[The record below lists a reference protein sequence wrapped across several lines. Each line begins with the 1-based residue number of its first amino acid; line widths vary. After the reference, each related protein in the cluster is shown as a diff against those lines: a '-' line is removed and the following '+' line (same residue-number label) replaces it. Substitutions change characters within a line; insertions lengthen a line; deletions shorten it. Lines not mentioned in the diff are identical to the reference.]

1 MENIP
6 KLQLERTLSIPTCFP
21 QRNSVPSNT
30 ATPDG
35 ISLRN
40 SSNNTRSFSPQH
52 AVAIQFN
59 HGIGQ
64 AEATVL
70 PSPIQNESVSRPTAP
85 APQTLPTSFLK
96 PRTKP
101 INLTMYVPLCQAAL
115 GGNWEKAR
123 EFFTLHP
130 DATSARITKGWETA
144 LHIAAGANKV
154 QFVEELIKLMSP
166 LELALQN
173 KYENTALCFAAAS
186 GLTRIAKV
194 MVMKNRFLPMVRG
207 SKGVTPLHMAALL
220 GHREMV
226 WYLYSVTDHQYLSK
240 EDYISLLIATINSNL
255 FDVALHILQQMPE
268 LCIERDQNEDT
279 ILHVL
284 ARKPLA
290 FSDKIGFG
298 IWQRLVYAYV
308 SVHLQN
314 RSSNMSSGST
324 EKHNTKAYLI
334 ITRVIQHLLKTIGVR
349 KVLETK
355 LMHLQALELVKC
367 SWKEV
372 LLLNDSQIGNLLRSP
387 SRPLFVAAE
396 LGNFEFIV
404 ELIQSYPDLIWK
416 VDEESRSIF
425 HIAVI
430 HRQEKIYKLIYNIGS
445 HKDIITSYKSTNNE
459 NILHLAA
466 KLAPINR
473 LGIVSG
479 AALQMQRELLWFKEV
494 ETIVQASY
502 KEMRDS
508 RGRTPGMLFT
518 EEHKE
523 LVKEGEKWMK
533 ETASSCMLVAA
544 LITTVMFAAIFTVP
558 GGNNNDTGTAFFLKE
573 KAFIIFSMMDALA
586 LFSSVISILMF
597 LSILTSRYA
606 EEDFLCTLPKR
617 LIIGF
622 ITLFVAIAAMLV
634 AFCSSFFI
642 VLGRQMAWI
651 ITPVAALAS
660 IPITLFAFLQFPL
673 LADMITSSYGS
684 GIFTFTSNDTIY

>member
-1 MENIP
+1 
-6 KLQLERTLSIPTCFP
+6 
-21 QRNSVPSNT
+21 
-30 ATPDG
+30 
-35 ISLRN
+35 
-40 SSNNTRSFSPQH
+40 
-52 AVAIQFN
+52 
-59 HGIGQ
+59 
-64 AEATVL
+64 
-70 PSPIQNESVSRPTAP
+70 
-85 APQTLPTSFLK
+85 
-96 PRTKP
+96 
-101 INLTMYVPLCQAAL
+101 MYVPLCQAAL
-115 GGNWEKAR
+115 GGDWEKAR
-123 EFFTLHP
+123 EFFSLHP
-130 DATSARITKGWETA
+130 GATSARITKGWETA

-154 QFVEELIKLMSP
+154 QFVEELVKLMSP

-173 KYENTALCFAAAS
+173 KYDNTALCFAAAS

-194 MVMKNRFLPMVRG
+194 MVMKNQFLPIVRG

-226 WYLYSVTDHQYLSK
+226 WYLYSVTDHQYLCK
-240 EDYISLLIATINSNL
+240 DDYISLLIATINSNL
-255 FDVALHILQQMPE
+255 FDVALHILQHMPE
-268 LCIERDQNEDT
+268 LGIERDQNGDT

-290 FSDKIGFG
+290 FSDKIELG
-298 IWQRLVYAYV
+298 IWQRFLYAYV

-314 RSSNMSSGST
+314 RSSNMSSGSRI
-324 EKHNTKAYLI
+324 KNNTKVAAYAF
-334 ITRVIQHLLKTIGVR
+334 IQHLLKTLGV
-349 KVLETK
+349 KEVLETK

-396 LGNFEFIV
+396 LGNFKFIV

-430 HRQEKIYKLIYNIGS
+430 HRQEKIYKLIYNIGA
-445 HKDIITSYKSTNNE
+445 HKDIITSYKSRNNE

-466 KLAPINR
+466 KLAPTNR

-494 ETIVQASY
+494 KTIVQASY
-502 KEMRDS
+502 KEMRDLK
-508 RGRTPGMLFT
+508 GRTPGMLFA

-558 GGNNNDTGTAFFLKE
+558 GGNNDDTGTPIFLKE
-573 KAFIIFSMMDALA
+573 KTFILFSITDALA
-586 LFSSVISILMF
+586 LFSSVTSILMF

-606 EEDFLCTLPKR
+606 EEDFLSTLPKR
-617 LIIGF
+617 LILGF
-622 ITLFVAIAAMLV
+622 IALFVAIAAMLV
-634 AFCSSFFI
+634 AFSSSFFI
-642 VLGRQMAWI
+642 VLGHQMAWI
-651 ITPVAALAS
+651 ITPVAVLAS

-673 LADMITSSYGS
+673 LADMIRSTYGS
-684 GIFTFTSNDTIY
+684 GIFTFTSKDTIY

>member
-1 MENIP
+1 MENIR

-21 QRNSVPSNT
+21 QRNSVPSTT
-30 ATPDG
+30 ATSEG
-35 ISLRN
+35 VSLRN
-40 SSNNTRSFSPQH
+40 SSFNTSSSTPQH
-52 AVAIQFN
+52 IAIQLN
-59 HGIGQ
+59 QGIGQ
-64 AEATVL
+64 ADSTVL
-70 PSPIQNESVSRPTAP
+70 PSPIQREAVSRPIAP
-85 APQTLPTSFLK
+85 APQTLPTSFLR

-115 GGNWEKAR
+115 GGDWEKAR
-123 EFFTLHP
+123 EFFSLHP
-130 DATSARITKGWETA
+130 GATSARITKGWETA

-154 QFVEELIKLMSP
+154 QFVEELVKLMSP

-173 KYENTALCFAAAS
+173 KYDNTALCFAAAS

-194 MVMKNRFLPMVRG
+194 MVMKNQFLPIVRG

-226 WYLYSVTDHQYLSK
+226 WYLYSVTDHQYLCK
-240 EDYISLLIATINSNL
+240 DDYISLLIATINSNL
-255 FDVALHILQQMPE
+255 FDVALHILQHMPE
-268 LCIERDQNEDT
+268 LGIERDQNGDT

-290 FSDKIGFG
+290 FSDKIELG
-298 IWQRLVYAYV
+298 IWQRFLYAYV

-314 RSSNMSSGST
+314 RSSNMSSGSRI
-324 EKHNTKAYLI
+324 KNNTKVAAYAF
-334 ITRVIQHLLKTIGVR
+334 IQHLLKTLGV
-349 KVLETK
+349 KEVLETK

-396 LGNFEFIV
+396 LGNFKFIV

-430 HRQEKIYKLIYNIGS
+430 HRQEKIYKLIYNIGA
-445 HKDIITSYKSTNNE
+445 HKDIITSYKSRNNE

-466 KLAPINR
+466 KLAPTNR

-494 ETIVQASY
+494 KTIVQASY
-502 KEMRDS
+502 KEMRDLK
-508 RGRTPGMLFT
+508 GRTPGMLFA

-558 GGNNNDTGTAFFLKE
+558 GGNNDDTGTPIFLKE
-573 KAFIIFSMMDALA
+573 KTFILFSITDALA
-586 LFSSVISILMF
+586 LFSSVTSILMF

-606 EEDFLCTLPKR
+606 EEDFLSTLPKR
-617 LIIGF
+617 LILGF
-622 ITLFVAIAAMLV
+622 IALFVAIAAMLV
-634 AFCSSFFI
+634 AFSSSFFI
-642 VLGRQMAWI
+642 VLGHQMAWI
-651 ITPVAALAS
+651 ITPVAVLAS

-673 LADMITSSYGS
+673 LADMIRSTYGS
-684 GIFTFTSNDTIY
+684 GIFTFTSKDTIY

>member
-1 MENIP
+1 MENIR

-21 QRNSVPSNT
+21 QRNSVPSTT
-30 ATPDG
+30 ATSEG
-35 ISLRN
+35 VSLRN
-40 SSNNTRSFSPQH
+40 SSFNTSSSTPQH
-52 AVAIQFN
+52 IAIQLN
-59 HGIGQ
+59 QGIGQ
-64 AEATVL
+64 ADSTVL
-70 PSPIQNESVSRPTAP
+70 PSPIQREAVSRPIAP
-85 APQTLPTSFLK
+85 APQTLPTSFLR

-115 GGNWEKAR
+115 GGDWEKAR
-123 EFFTLHP
+123 EFFSLHP
-130 DATSARITKGWETA
+130 GATSARITKGWETA

-154 QFVEELIKLMSP
+154 QFVEELVKLMSP

-173 KYENTALCFAAAS
+173 KYDNTALCFAAAS

-194 MVMKNRFLPMVRG
+194 MVMKNQFLPIVRG

-226 WYLYSVTDHQYLSK
+226 WYLYSVTDHQYLCK
-240 EDYISLLIATINSNL
+240 DDYISLLIATINSNL
-255 FDVALHILQQMPE
+255 FDVALHILQHMPE
-268 LCIERDQNEDT
+268 LGIERDQNGDT

-290 FSDKIGFG
+290 FSDKIELG
-298 IWQRLVYAYV
+298 IWQRFLYAYV

-314 RSSNMSSGST
+314 RSSNMSSGSRI
-324 EKHNTKAYLI
+324 KNNTKAYAF
-334 ITRVIQHLLKTIGVR
+334 IQHLLKTLGV
-349 KVLETK
+349 KEVLETK

-396 LGNFEFIV
+396 LGNFKFIV

-430 HRQEKIYKLIYNIGS
+430 HRQEKIYKLIYNIGA
-445 HKDIITSYKSTNNE
+445 HKDIITSYKSRNNE

-466 KLAPINR
+466 KLAPTNR

-494 ETIVQASY
+494 KTIVQASY
-502 KEMRDS
+502 KEMRDLK
-508 RGRTPGMLFT
+508 GRTPGMLFA

-558 GGNNNDTGTAFFLKE
+558 GGNNDDTGTPIFLKE
-573 KAFIIFSMMDALA
+573 KTFILFSITDALA
-586 LFSSVISILMF
+586 LFSSVTSILMF

-606 EEDFLCTLPKR
+606 EEDFLSTLPKR
-617 LIIGF
+617 LILGF
-622 ITLFVAIAAMLV
+622 IALFVAIAAMLV
-634 AFCSSFFI
+634 AFSSSFFI
-642 VLGRQMAWI
+642 VLGHQMAWI
-651 ITPVAALAS
+651 ITPVAVLAS

-673 LADMITSSYGS
+673 LADMIRSTYGS
-684 GIFTFTSNDTIY
+684 GIFTFTSKDTIY

>member
-1 MENIP
+1 MENIR

-21 QRNSVPSNT
+21 QRNSVPSTT
-30 ATPDG
+30 ATSEG
-35 ISLRN
+35 VSLRN
-40 SSNNTRSFSPQH
+40 SSFNTSSSTPQH
-52 AVAIQFN
+52 AVAIQLN
-59 HGIGQ
+59 QGIGQ
-64 AEATVL
+64 ADSTVL
-70 PSPIQNESVSRPTAP
+70 PSPIQREAVSRPIAP
-85 APQTLPTSFLK
+85 APQTLPTSFLR

-115 GGNWEKAR
+115 GGDWEKAR
-123 EFFTLHP
+123 EFFSLHP
-130 DATSARITKGWETA
+130 GATSARITKGWETA

-154 QFVEELIKLMSP
+154 QFVEELVKLMSP

-173 KYENTALCFAAAS
+173 KYDNTALCFAAAS

-194 MVMKNRFLPMVRG
+194 MVMKNQFLPIVRG

-220 GHREMV
+220 GHGEMV
-226 WYLYSVTDHQYLSK
+226 WYLYSVTDHQYLCK
-240 EDYISLLIATINSNL
+240 DDYISLLIATINSNL
-255 FDVALHILQQMPE
+255 FDVALHILQHMPE
-268 LCIERDQNEDT
+268 LGIERDQNGDT

-290 FSDKIGFG
+290 FSDKIGLG
-298 IWQRLVYAYV
+298 IWQKFLYASY
-308 SVHLQN
+308 
-314 RSSNMSSGST
+314 
-324 EKHNTKAYLI
+324 AF
-334 ITRVIQHLLKTIGVR
+334 ITRVVQHLLKTIGV
-349 KVLETK
+349 KEVLETK

-396 LGNFEFIV
+396 LGNFKFIV

-430 HRQEKIYKLIYNIGS
+430 HRQEKIYKLIYNIGA
-445 HKDIITSYKSTNNE
+445 HKDIITSYKSRNNE

-466 KLAPINR
+466 KLAPTNR

-494 ETIVQASY
+494 KTIVQASY

-508 RGRTPGMLFT
+508 KGQTHGMLFA

-544 LITTVMFAAIFTVP
+544 LITTVIFAAIFTVP
-558 GGNNNDTGTAFFLKE
+558 GGNNDDTGTPIFLRE
-573 KAFIIFSMMDALA
+573 KTFILFSITDALA
-586 LFSSVISILMF
+586 LFSSVTSILMF

-606 EEDFLCTLPKR
+606 EEDFLSTLPKR
-617 LIIGF
+617 LILGF

-634 AFCSSFFI
+634 AFSSSFFI
-642 VLGRQMAWI
+642 VLGHQMAWI
-651 ITPVAALAS
+651 IIPVAVLAS

-673 LADMITSSYGS
+673 LADMIRSTYGS
-684 GIFTFTSNDTIY
+684 GIFTFTSKDTIY